1 MLNSYYLLRRLAHVW
16 DQSIPGATVTDAWCH
31 APGELIIALEYNT
44 AVTAISFLTHAPIV
58 GAFRREDVGRPRRN
72 TKSLLRTLRRQ
83 SITRVHVS
91 EGDRILIL
99 EFTGGL
105 QLQAHLYGSRANVLL
120 GDEAGRVQEAFRK
133 GGPAEFP
140 LARTA
145 PEPQSLEEFTAQWD
159 RAKGNLTKALQRIY
173 VRFNRDQAREVM
185 KSHEGANLP
194 DPASVYEAAQALH
207 LRLLN
212 AQGPLYVYRGPSAIS
227 LIPLTE
233 RGEEEVQKYSDLDEG
248 VRTYAQHVLSA
259 RAYRTQ
265 YEPIRKNLVRML
277 DKAERSAERM
287 RTEQSQPSRA
297 DEYER
302 IGHILMASPP
312 LPAGASCV
320 ELGDVFHPGTMV
332 TVSLDPALNSLQ
344 NAERYYSK
352 ARKARTS
359 RAHLDTLIKQA
370 EEKVVSLQSELAE
383 LEKAKSYKDL
393 KAFQKGRTKPGS
405 SGQPFRRYVLASS
418 YELWV
423 GRNAKESEMLTLRHA
438 RPFDLWFHA
447 RGVSGAHAV
456 LRLPKRDAQPS
467 SYLIEQA
474 AAIAAWHSKAR
485 TSSIAPVIVTP
496 KKYVRKVRGT
506 PLGEVAVSREEVVM
520 VEPALP

>member
-1 MLNSYYLLRRLAHVW
+1 MLNNYYILHRLARIW
-16 DQSIPGATVTDAWCH
+16 DQSILGAAFTDAWCH
-31 APGELIIALEYNT
+31 APGELIIALEHHT
-44 AVTAISFLTHAPIV
+44 ETTAISFLTHAPIV
-58 GAFRREDVGRPRRN
+58 GAFRRKDAGRPRRN
-72 TKSLLRTLRRQ
+72 AKSLFRTLRQQ
-83 SITRVHVS
+83 SITGVRVS

-99 EFTGGL
+99 AFTGGL

-120 GDEAGRVQEAFRK
+120 GNESGHVQEAFRK

-140 LARTA
+140 PARAA
-145 PEPQSLEEFTAQWD
+145 PEPQSLTEFTAKWNSAAEN
-159 RAKGNLTKALQRIY
+159 RVKALQRVY
-173 VRFNRDQAREVM
+173 VRFNQDQARDVL
-185 KSHEGANLP
+185 KPCEGADLP
-194 DPASVYEAAQALH
+194 NPAAVYEAAQALH

-212 AQGPLYVYRGPSAIS
+212 TRDALYVYQNPPALS
-227 LIPLTE
+227 LIPLAGRMDAE
-233 RGEEEVQKYSDLDEG
+233 GQKYDDVDDAL
-248 VRTYAQHVLSA
+248 RTYAQCILSE
-259 RAYRTQ
+259 RAYRAQ
-265 YEPIRKNLVRML
+265 YEPLRKNLVRML
-277 DKAERSAERM
+277 DKAERSAKRMHMERS
-287 RTEQSQPSRA
+287 RPSRA

-312 LPAGASCV
+312 LPAGNSRV
-320 ELGDVFHPGTMV
+320 ELPDVFHPGTKV
-332 TVSLDPALNSLQ
+332 TVSLNPALNSLQ
-344 NAERYYSK
+344 NAERYYLK

-359 RAHLDTLIKQA
+359 RTHLDTLIRQV
-370 EEKVVSLQSELAE
+370 EEKVLSLKRNLAE
-383 LEKAKSYKDL
+383 LERAKTYKEL
-393 KAFQKGRTKPGS
+393 KAFQRGRTKPGIP
-405 SGQPFRRYVLASS
+405 GRPFRRYALAPS

-438 RPFDLWFHA
+438 RPFDLWLHA

-467 SYLIEQA
+467 RHLIEQA

-496 KKYVRKVRGT
+496 RKYVRKVRGT